1 VSSDKHWLFLVWFLF
16 CSIFSFLCNVLYFF
30 FLFFW
35 SLYNVLS
42 VLLRFTISD
51 YPYDIFKLLLDNIL
65 TVNNPNFL
73 AFVHQIYSMEL
84 SLDKAGK
91 VCSIKHSVCQWLATG
106 RWFWMLDTSAPV
118 WDISALAFFSLI
130 LRTKLP
136 IMEIQYSYSPTVKRL
151 ICIHNG
157 YFWFEQSVICLR
169 KENIFCFF
177 NNVFR
182 TGGPFWL
189 IAE

>member
-1 VSSDKHWLFLVWFLF
+1 MFYRAHLAMSGIQTHNVSSDKHRLLLV

-84 SLDKAGK
+84 RLNKANIFFPYRKFSFFWMVMFLWSQHMPWYGVYISRLIK
-91 VCSIKHSVCQWLATG
+91 LVHLYFIPYCITILCSILDSNSLMTNL
-106 RWFWMLDTSAPV
+106 FW
-118 WDISALAFFSLI
+118 
-130 LRTKLP
+130 
-136 IMEIQYSYSPTVKRL
+136 SPMKTINFV
-151 ICIHNG
+151 G
-157 YFWFEQSVICLR
+157 YMY
-169 KENIFCFF
+169 
-177 NNVFR
+177 
-182 TGGPFWL
+182 
-189 IAE
+189 